1 MKQLMKAV
9 LIVELQS
16 QIATALCCI
25 FPYILMENYSATSAT
40 INTAVRDQRQKEL
53 PVCEHLPA

>member
-16 QIATALCCI
+16 TALCCI
-25 FPYILMENYSATSAT
+25 FPYILTENYSATTAT
-40 INTAVRDQRQKEL
+40 IPTALRDQRQKGL